1 MIKTPLSIGIDLY
14 LHQDTRSKKLI
25 NLLLGLNIS
34 ANYKQVIRLKKDI
47 ANSTEMKRQKNNGV
61 FILLGFQQNHPMF
74 FAIDKIDLKVGTSDE
89 TNQLH
94 GTAIA
99 AY

>member
-47 ANSTEMKRQKNNGV
+47 ANSNEMKRQKNNGV
-61 FILLGFQQNHPMF
+61 SIPLGFQQNHPIF
-74 FAIDKIDLKVGTSDE
+74 FAIDNIDLKVGTPDE